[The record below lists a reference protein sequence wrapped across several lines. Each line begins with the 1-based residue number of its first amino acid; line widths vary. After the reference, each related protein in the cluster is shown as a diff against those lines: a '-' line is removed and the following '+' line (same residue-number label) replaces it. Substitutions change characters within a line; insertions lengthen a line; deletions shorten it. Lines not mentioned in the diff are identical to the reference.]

1 MFGGS
6 FNMVVLVL
14 KGGATSFH
22 SKGGAM
28 RKGGGQKVWGPRFSH
43 FVSPLHIIN
52 GRSLMY

>member
-28 RKGGGQKVWGPRFSH
+28 RKGGGAKSVGPSIFP
-43 FVSPLHIIN
+43 FCIPPPYN
-52 GRSLMY
+52 